1 MNRRV
6 FWMMAGLLAAPV
18 AAWPADSADYS
29 ARNKGSVPADCLG
42 AAKTHLDSLEK
53 SDKGIAK
60 ARKGLEGLVARKC
73 SDSLIEARIG
83 LAYLGED
90 EVKAR
95 AHLSKAAETLE
106 SEYPANR
113 SLAVATLFNLA
124 YLTEEAGALEDAERL
139 YRRTLA
145 LDHGYANARTSLQT
159 LYQKRA
165 KSRIA
170 SGETDGALKDIDS
183 AIAEA
188 EVAENDYGFT
198 SRAVREQLTM
208 LAIETLAKGKRGDA
222 ALPYLDRLAAEKNTR
237 ALMKAAGYFRDG
249 GDRNGQEKV
258 YEVAFEADS
267 TQAEPVLAWGE
278 LYENEGKPDQAA
290 EIYRKA
296 LARGTRLPQV
306 KYSLGVILFNQ
317 GQLKEGAALVEEAAT
332 ELPRAAEYQE
342 TLAEMKA
349 AIR

>member
-1 MNRRV
+1 MSWRV
-6 FWMMAGLLAAPV
+6 FWMAAAAVAAPV
-18 AAWPADSADYS
+18 TLQASEAADFA
-29 ARNKGSVPADCLG
+29 ARNQASMPPDCLK

-60 ARKGLEGLVARKC
+60 ARKGLEGLGAKKC
-73 SDSLIEARIG
+73 SDSLVEARIG

-90 EVKAR
+90 DGKAR
-95 AHLSKAAETLE
+95 AHLAKAAESLE
-106 SEYPANR
+106 AEYPENR

-124 YLTEEAGALEDAERL
+124 YLTEEAGALEDAERF
-139 YRRTLA
+139 YRRTLG
-145 LDHGYANARTSLQT
+145 LDHSYANARTSLQT

-165 KSRIA
+165 KTRIA
-170 SGETDGALKDIDS
+170 SGDTDGALKDIDS
-183 AIAEA
+183 ALTEAEIAEK
-188 EVAENDYGFT
+188 EYGFT
-198 SRAVREQLTM
+198 SRAIREQLTM
-208 LAIETLAKGKRGDA
+208 LAIEILAKGKRGPDA
-222 ALPYLDRLAAEKNTR
+222 MPYLDRLAAEKNTR

-249 GDRNGQEKV
+249 GDRIGQEKV
-258 YEVAFEADS
+258 YEMTFEADG

-278 LYENEGKPDQAA
+278 LYESEGNPDQAA
-290 EIYRKA
+290 GIYRKA

-317 GQLKEGAALVEEAAT
+317 GKLKEGAALVEEAAA
-332 ELPRAAEYQE
+332 ELPRATEYQE